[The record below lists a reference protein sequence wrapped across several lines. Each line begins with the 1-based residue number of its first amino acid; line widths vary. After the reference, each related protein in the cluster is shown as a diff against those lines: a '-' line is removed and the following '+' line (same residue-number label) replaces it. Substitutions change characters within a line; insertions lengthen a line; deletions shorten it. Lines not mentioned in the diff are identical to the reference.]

1 MEIGKRAPQLRRGT
15 PPAPARIAGNAP
27 EIFGNLNRKPARRAL
42 RVLFSDPTKR
52 GFPRAPRQKKRAAQ
66 AEIRG
71 SKAPAPP
78 VKIPRPARKRGNGV
92 CRPPLFP
99 NWRRKRPRHRRRPQ
113 AKSATSCFPFPDGRA
128 QPRGVKRSAPAR
140 HSPAFAGNRPQ
151 TQIHRPYAGRRLR
164 YAGRLPGGA
173 DVGEKNLPLGG
184 VSSPNAGAQLIPAL
198 LPRKPQARAKIGAF
212 FRLFQKGRSFI

>member
-42 RVLFSDPTKR
+42 RVLFSDPTKP

-78 VKIPRPARKRGNGV
+78 VKIPERHANGETAFAAPLCFRIGGAKGRGIGGGRKRN
-92 CRPPLFP
+92 
-99 NWRRKRPRHRRRPQ
+99 PRHHV
-113 AKSATSCFPFPDGRA
+113 FPFPDGRA

-184 VSSPNAGAQLIPAL
+184 VSPPNAGAQLIPAL

>member
-66 AEIRG
+66 AEIHG

-113 AKSATSCFPFPDGRA
+113 AKSATSCFSLPRRPRPAPRRKAERACPPFPRLCR
-128 QPRGVKRSAPAR
+128 QP
-140 HSPAFAGNRPQ
+140 
-151 TQIHRPYAGRRLR
+151 
-164 YAGRLPGGA
+164 
-173 DVGEKNLPLGG
+173 
-184 VSSPNAGAQLIPAL
+184 SPNANSPPLCRPPTPL
-198 LPRKPQARAKIGAF
+198 CRPPPRR
-212 FRLFQKGRSFI
+212 RRRR